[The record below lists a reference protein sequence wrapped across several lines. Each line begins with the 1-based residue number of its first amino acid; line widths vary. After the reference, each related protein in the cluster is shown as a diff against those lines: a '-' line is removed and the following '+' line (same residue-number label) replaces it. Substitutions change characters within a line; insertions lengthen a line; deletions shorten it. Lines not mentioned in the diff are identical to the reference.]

1 MAAIHA
7 KFDQPMY
14 RQTTCFS
21 AVLLLAF
28 APFPVRGEPALILSY
43 DSIPQRVRAQNP
55 DLAAA
60 RLLMREAQGR
70 ALGAGR
76 LANPELETSIEQ
88 NSRFRE
94 WKAEIGLSQR
104 FPVTNRMHLAK
115 EISLTGIKAAEAEV
129 REVERALIAKAREE
143 MVEVLALRQR
153 RALIEQQKTLS
164 IELTTFLEEV
174 AAKGE
179 GSLLDAGQARIEAAG
194 LDAEM
199 RVLDAQEAGVIG
211 RLKALLGM
219 PPGTPL
225 HVAGSLSPARLPG
238 GSVDPDR
245 RADFQA
251 RKLAAEAAAQ
261 GVALERARKYDDI
274 EAGLF
279 AGTERRED
287 VPDGYDREAI
297 VGVRLKIPLPLWNR
311 NEGAIEEAQAK
322 QERTELEAKALARG
336 IRLEA
341 EAARTEMVQW
351 AKLVNEIEQ
360 TLLPLA
366 DTQAAEAEKAFRNG
380 QGELQTVFRSREKR
394 LELATSKLESL
405 RQFHLARVR
414 HEAALGNS
422 D

>member
-1 MAAIHA
+1 MAA
-7 KFDQPMY
+7 
-14 RQTTCFS
+14 
-21 AVLLLAF
+21 LLLAL
-28 APFPVRGEPALILSY
+28 ASPLLYAEPGLVVSY
-43 DSIPQRVRAQNP
+43 DSIVQRVRSQNP

-60 RLLMREAQGR
+60 RVRIREALGR
-70 ALGAGR
+70 ALKAGR
-76 LANPELETSIEQ
+76 HANPELESSVEHDP
-88 NSRFRE
+88 RFRE
-94 WKAEIGLSQR
+94 WKAEVGFSQR
-104 FPVTNRMHLAK
+104 FPVTNRLRLEK
-115 EISLTGIKAAEAEV
+115 EISLTEIKAAEAEV
-129 REVERALIAKAREE
+129 REVERGLIANAREA

-153 RALIEQQKTLS
+153 RALLAQQKTLS
-164 IELTTFLEEV
+164 NELTTFLEEV

-194 LDAEM
+194 LDAEL
-199 RVLDAQEAGVIG
+199 RQLDAREVGVIG
-211 RLKALLGM
+211 RLKAFLGT

-225 HVAGSLSPARLPG
+225 HVAGSLPPAWLPG

-251 RKLAAEAAAQ
+251 KKLAAQAAAQ
-261 GVALERARKYDDI
+261 GVALEQARKYDDV

-287 VPDGYDREAI
+287 VPDGYDREGI
-297 VGVRLKIPLPLWNR
+297 VGVRLKIPLPLWNK
-311 NEGAIEEAQAK
+311 NEGAIEEAKAK

-341 EAARTEMVQW
+341 EAARAEMEQW
-351 AKLVNEIEQ
+351 AKLVNEIDQ

-380 QGELQTVFRSREKR
+380 QGEIQTVFRSREKR

-422 D
+422 N